1 MANDNVIADLIV
13 ECTAQNP
20 GKRVPVDLPAF
31 AAMVAEHLQW
41 PDNVVSLPMAQ
52 AAAAESAEP
61 SPMPVIDH
69 TSDIDALFAN
79 VERLAHEAEQ
89 ARDWA
94 KKFEAALGQVW
105 ERLGAIGNDEVQQR
119 LRALEARLIK
129 ISDEQKVGDDDADP
143 LPAFLRGADAN
154 NARQVPPPLPPQ
166 PSPALDTDRIVVAV
180 EHAMDRRAAAL
191 EQMLA
196 EAEERLMAM
205 IPPEAAEPAE
215 PAEAGETDKP
225 PAVALREASLRLVAD
240 APDPRV
246 WTVGIYARDGQDH
259 AADLMTDLA
268 PHIACG
274 DYNTAAAKVI
284 RSGDAAAALLVAAYG
299 IEQSTLAQMVRAVT
313 ADERAAILARGIETI
328 NSLGAIDDT
337 VDD

>member
-1 MANDNVIADLIV
+1 MSTELIV

-20 GKRVPVDLPAF
+20 GKRVPINLPAF
-31 AAMVAEHLQW
+31 VAMVAEHIQL
-41 PDNVVSLPMAQ
+41 PSNVVPLPVAP
-52 AAAAESAEP
+52 AAPLVPA
-61 SPMPVIDH
+61 DH
-69 TSDIDALFAN
+69 APLPGVDHQFDIDALFAS
-79 VERLAHEAEQ
+79 VERLSHEAEA
-89 ARDWA
+89 ARAWA
-94 KKFEAALGQVW
+94 TKFEAALGQIW

-143 LPAFLRGADAN
+143 LPAFLRGTDAN

-166 PSPALDTDRIVVAV
+166 PSPALDTDRIVAAV

-215 PAEAGETDKP
+215 PAEAGETSQP
-225 PAVALREASLRLVAD
+225 PAVALREASLRLVA
-240 APDPRV
+240 ACPDPRV
-246 WTVGIYARDGQDH
+246 WTVAIYARDGQDH
-259 AADLMTDLA
+259 AADLMADLA

-274 DYNTAAAKVI
+274 DYNAAAAKVI
-284 RSGDAAAALLVAAYG
+284 QRGDAAAELLVAAYG